1 MSNIWGMNL
10 KVSIFGESHGECVG
24 VVISNLPAGIRLDL
38 EAIQAELNRRKPGK
52 SALETP
58 RKEDDAF
65 KIMSGYFNEYTTGAP
80 LAMIIE
86 NTNTKSKDYG
96 DIKQMPRPGHADY
109 TAYMKYKGFHDYR
122 GGGHFSGRLTA
133 GIVFAGAVAKQI
145 LSKLGISIGAVIE
158 SVGMVADERID
169 SLIVTEAQLEAWRT
183 SAFPVVHPEKGAA
196 MRQLIEDMRVDH
208 NSVGGVIRCI
218 GLNIPVGLG
227 EPFFD
232 SFESR
237 LAYMLFSIPAVKGV
251 AFGLG
256 FDVAKLDGKQANDD
270 FYMDGGLFKTK
281 TNNAGGILGG
291 ITNGMP
297 LDVQV
302 AFKPT
307 PSIGQEQQTV
317 NVETLEE
324 KTIAIEGR
332 HDACIIPR
340 AVPVVEAAMAITLLD
355 LLLGEEKDVSWW

>member
-10 KVSIFGESHGECVG
+10 KISIFGESHGECVG
-24 VVISNLPAGIRLDL
+24 VVLSNLPAGIKLDL
-38 EAIQAELNRRKPGK
+38 DQIQGELNRRKPGK
-52 SALETP
+52 SSLETP

-65 KIMSGYFNEYTTGAP
+65 KIMSGYFNEHTTGAP

-86 NTNTKSKDYG
+86 NTNTRSKDYSS
-96 DIKQMPRPGHADY
+96 IKKMPRPGHADY
-109 TAYMKYKGFHDYR
+109 TAHMKYKGFHDYR

-133 GIVFAGAVAKQI
+133 GLVFAGAVAKQI
-145 LSKLGISIGAVIE
+145 LGKLGISIGTVIE
-158 SVGMVADERID
+158 SIGSVNDEHVD
-169 SLIVTEAQLEAWRT
+169 SLSVTGEQISKWT
-183 SAFPVVHPEKGAA
+183 KSPFPVVTDDVGIEMKALIEQ
-196 MRQLIEDMRVDH
+196 MRQDH

-218 GLNIPVGLG
+218 GINIPVGLG

-232 SFESR
+232 SLESR
-237 LAYMLFSIPAVKGV
+237 LAHLLFSIPAVKGV
-251 AFGLG
+251 SFGLG
-256 FDVAKLDGKQANDD
+256 FDVARLDGQQANDD
-270 FYMDGGLFKTK
+270 FYMQDGLFKTK

-297 LDVQV
+297 VDVRV

-307 PSIGQEQQTV
+307 PSIGQEQKTIDI
-317 NVETLEE
+317 ETLEE

-332 HDACIIPR
+332 HDPCIIPR
-340 AVPVVEAAMAITLLD
+340 ALPVVEAAMAIALLD

>member
-24 VVISNLPAGIRLDL
+24 VVISNLPAGIQLDL
-38 EAIQAELNRRKPGK
+38 EAIQHELDRRKPGK
-52 SALETP
+52 SSLETP
-58 RKEDDAF
+58 RKEDDTF
-65 KIMSGYFNEYTTGAP
+65 KIMSGYFNEHTTGAP

-86 NTNTKSKDYG
+86 NKNTRSRDYS
-96 DIKQMPRPGHADY
+96 DIKKMPRPGHADY

-133 GIVFAGAVAKQI
+133 GLVFAGAVAKQI
-145 LSKLGISIGAVIE
+145 LSKLGITIGGLIESIGAVEDIKLDSSSISSDHISEWTSSKFPVFTE
-158 SVGMVADERID
+158 SVASEMK
-169 SLIVTEAQLEAWRT
+169 SLI
-183 SAFPVVHPEKGAA
+183 EKKGS
-196 MRQLIEDMRVDH
+196 EH
-208 NSVGGVIRCI
+208 NSVGGVIRCV

-232 SFESR
+232 SIESR
-237 LAYMLFSIPAVKGV
+237 LAHLLFSIPAVKGV
-251 AFGLG
+251 SFGLG
-256 FDVAKLDGKQANDD
+256 FDVTKLDGQEANDD
-270 FYMDGGLFKTK
+270 FYMEDGLFKTK

-297 LDVQV
+297 IDVRV

-307 PSIGQEQQTV
+307 PSIGQAQQTV
-317 NVETLEE
+317 DVETLEE
-324 KTIAIEGR
+324 KTIEIEGR
-332 HDACIIPR
+332 HDPCIIPR
-340 AVPVVEAAMAITLLD
+340 ALPVVEATMAIALLD

>member
-10 KVSIFGESHGECVG
+10 KISIFGESHGECVG
-24 VVISNLPAGIRLDL
+24 LVLSNLPAGIELDF
-38 EAIQAELNRRKPGK
+38 EAIQKELNRRKPGK
-52 SALETP
+52 SSLETP

-65 KIMSGYFNEYTTGAP
+65 KIMSGYFNNHTTGAP
-80 LAMIIE
+80 LAMMIE
-86 NTNTKSKDYG
+86 NKNTRSKDYG
-96 DIKQMPRPGHADY
+96 DIRKTPRPGHADY

-133 GIVFAGAVAKQI
+133 GLVFAGAVSKQI
-145 LSKLGISIGAVIE
+145 LSKLGISVGAVIE
-158 SVGMVADERID
+158 SIGKVRDDSFD
-169 SLIVTEAQLEAWRT
+169 SLALTDEQLKTWVG
-183 SAFPVVHPEKGAA
+183 SSFPVITEETGTK
-196 MRQLIEDMRVDH
+196 MKELIEEKRSEH

-232 SFESR
+232 SIESR
-237 LAYMLFSIPAVKGV
+237 LSHLLFSIPAVKGV
-251 AFGLG
+251 SFGLG
-256 FDVAKLDGKQANDD
+256 FEIASLDGQEANDD
-270 FYMDGGLFKTK
+270 FYMQEGLFRTK

-297 LDVQV
+297 IDVRV

-317 NVETLEE
+317 DVESLEE

-332 HDACIIPR
+332 HDPCIIPR
-340 AVPVVEAAMAITLLD
+340 ALPVVEAAMAITLLD

>member
-10 KVSIFGESHGECVG
+10 KISIFGESHGECVG
-24 VVISNLPAGIRLDL
+24 VVLSNLPAGIKLDL
-38 EAIQAELNRRKPGK
+38 EKIQAEMNRRKPGK
-52 SALETP
+52 SSLETP
-58 RKEDDAF
+58 RKEADVF
-65 KIMSGYFNEYTTGAP
+65 KIMSGYFNEHTTGAP

-86 NTNTKSKDYG
+86 NTNTHSKDYSE
-96 DIKQMPRPGHADY
+96 IKKMPRPGHADY
-109 TAYMKYKGFHDYR
+109 TAHMKYKGYHDYR

-145 LSKLGISIGAVIE
+145 LGKLDITIGAVIE
-158 SVGMVADERID
+158 SIGPLKDKPIESLDITDETIKNWI
-169 SLIVTEAQLEAWRT
+169 SSPFPTVTESIGEEMKA
-183 SAFPVVHPEKGAA
+183 
-196 MRQLIEDMRVDH
+196 LINQKREEH

-237 LAYMLFSIPAVKGV
+237 LAHLLFSIPAVKGV
-251 AFGLG
+251 SFGLG
-256 FDVAKLDGKQANDD
+256 FDVAKLDGQTSNDD
-270 FYMDGGLFKTK
+270 FYIEKGLFKTK

-297 LDVQV
+297 VDVSV

-307 PSIGQEQQTV
+307 PSIGQQQETV
-317 NVETLEE
+317 DIETLEE
-324 KTIAIEGR
+324 KTITIEGR
-332 HDACIIPR
+332 HDPCIIPR
-340 AVPVVEAAMAITLLD
+340 ALPVVEATMAIALLD